1 MADFDDQQTLSPRMA
16 EPVLPAA
23 AGESLE
29 VAATLV
35 EVLETPPP
43 VGEIP
48 AAQTERGEDA
58 NEEGRPV
65 RTESLALVAGASQE
79 DPELGPSVPEDL
91 DFDALQLQWDAK
103 CKKCWQPVMPQDAVV
118 KAPRVLWRKECNT
131 LYSMV
136 KRHQAWPP
144 PCFQGLT
151 SEQQAAF
158 WSKCKEEKGSNGFSY
173 TRVRD
178 LLVKTTTE
186 SKMQERR
193 LDVGGT
199 YYPLSV
205 YRKRG
210 YEITEGF
217 EERNPRMWSEGL
229 GDWVYLLAETSVH
242 ESEVKQTVE
251 AEIATAERQVKK
263 RKIKAVVDDKA
274 EKESEKVERP
284 ASSTSQ
290 PMVLDLL
297 TDSEGGELVSGE
309 CIYIH
314 TYLILRPHGPPL

>member
-48 AAQTERGEDA
+48 AAQTERDEDA

-118 KAPRVLWRKECNT
+118 KAPRVLWCKECNT

-158 WSKCKEEKGSNGFSY
+158 WSKCKG
-173 TRVRD
+173 
-178 LLVKTTTE
+178 
-186 SKMQERR
+186 QQR
-193 LDVGGT
+193 LF
-199 YYPLSV
+199 V
-205 YRKRG
+205 Y
-210 YEITEGF
+210 
-217 EERNPRMWSEGL
+217 
-229 GDWVYLLAETSVH
+229 
-242 ESEVKQTVE
+242 
-251 AEIATAERQVKK
+251 
-263 RKIKAVVDDKA
+263 
-274 EKESEKVERP
+274 
-284 ASSTSQ
+284 SS
-290 PMVLDLL
+290 P
-297 TDSEGGELVSGE
+297 
-309 CIYIH
+309 
-314 TYLILRPHGPPL
+314 